1 MSVFRWYCKNAD
13 RIIPWYLA
21 LAICIGIISLVIDY
35 LLPIGHAMTL
45 QITGSSTGQGL
56 HNLTFWG
63 EHINATLFQGNNSTW
78 QINASGAA

>member
-1 MSVFRWYCKNAD
+1 MDRLHFWYA
-13 RIIPWYLA
+13 A
-21 LAICIGIISLVIDY
+21 LAIGVCILAAAW
-35 LLPIGHAMTL
+35 LMPIGNAMTL

-63 EHINATLFQGNNSTW
+63 EHINATLFQGNNTTW